1 MVDLGKGQS
10 SFYCYLV
17 FHGGREKNRE
27 RKTGGVDWSWTFS
40 ICFVAGER
48 GISSALV
55 SFDIFEKK

>member
-10 SFYCYLV
+10 SFYCYFSV
-17 FHGGREKNRE
+17 SWWQGKKTERE
-27 RKTGGVDWSWTFS
+27 TGGVDWSWTFS